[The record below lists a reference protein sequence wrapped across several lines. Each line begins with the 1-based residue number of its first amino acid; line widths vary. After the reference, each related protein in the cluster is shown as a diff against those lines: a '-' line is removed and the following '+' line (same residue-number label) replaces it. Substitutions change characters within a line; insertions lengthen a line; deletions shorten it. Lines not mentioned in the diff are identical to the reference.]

1 MTFLRTSSSISR
13 DTMEWLL
20 YMVTN
25 LNGDS
30 SFLTIPAPS
39 IDLLPLSKDPP
50 SGESARPSD
59 DQGQQVGEEVVFDGN
74 LDDLVGGILHNE
86 IEQVKHNKV
95 QDMVI

>member
-1 MTFLRTSSSISR
+1 
-13 DTMEWLL
+13 MEWLL

-30 SFLTIPAPS
+30 SFLTIPAPFFF
-39 IDLLPLSKDPP
+39 DLLPLSKDLP

>member
-1 MTFLRTSSSISR
+1 
-13 DTMEWLL
+13 MEWLL

-30 SFLTIPAPS
+30 SFFTIPAPS
-39 IDLLPLSKDPP
+39 IDSLPLSKDPP

-59 DQGQQVGEEVVFDGN
+59 DHGQQVGEEVVFDGN

-86 IEQVKHNKV
+86 MEQVKHCIMKCRT
-95 QDMVI
+95 